1 MAEATGIEET
11 KTSEVEERAP
21 SQGTERGRFSS
32 NVRVREGSL
41 HKGGSGGSSNQDPS
55 PPSRKASEGRG
66 GEPEEGERTE
76 EVEEIRKE
84 RLLEAYSAY
93 CSANLHTPRPVPPRK
108 IGENGEASIY
118 GQKEK
123 KEKTVEACEV
133 RRHGQAF

>member
-1 MAEATGIEET
+1 MSECGKVLST
-11 KTSEVEERAP
+11 KGALAGHLIKIHHHP
-21 SQGTERGRFSS
+21 SGR
-32 NVRVREGSL
+32 
-41 HKGGSGGSSNQDPS
+41 P
-55 PPSRKASEGRG
+55 ARG

-108 IGENGEASIY
+108 IGENGETSIY